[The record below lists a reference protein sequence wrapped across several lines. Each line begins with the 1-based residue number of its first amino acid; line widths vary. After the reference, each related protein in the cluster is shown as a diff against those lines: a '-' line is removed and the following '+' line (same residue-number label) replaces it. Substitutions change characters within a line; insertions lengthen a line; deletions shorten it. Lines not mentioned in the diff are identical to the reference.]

1 MQKRTLQISQAIF
14 SSLSE
19 GKRILVAKFYPDISI
34 NDRILL
40 KEQDPLDME
49 GGRILEV
56 EVISIQTE
64 IAGLKS
70 NECILG
76 IKTV

>member
-1 MQKRTLQISQAIF
+1 M
-14 SSLSE
+14 
-19 GKRILVAKFYPDISI
+19 AKFYPDISI